1 MQKIALVVAL
11 VLVSLGVARPATART
26 QMESPYSYRQTFG
39 SALRLVKVDMRMEVV
54 EVNAEWGYLLFE
66 YVSPDSGTRKNHA
79 SLQFVES
86 EATGTVQVAVQVPQ
100 MPSYHEDLLL
110 EKLKQKL
117 EVEHGAPPEKK
128 KKPKND
134 DGKKDDD
141 DGKDKPKDGDAP
153 DGDKPKGR
161 NPDNVKILEPE
172 RDSLKKKKKD

>member
-11 VLVSLGVARPATART
+11 TLVSLGLAQPAAART

-39 SALRLVKVDMRMEVV
+39 SALRLVKVDMRLEVT

-66 YVSPDSGTRKNHA
+66 YVSPDSGARKNHA
-79 SLQFVES
+79 SIQFVES
-86 EATGTVQVAVQVPQ
+86 DATGTVQVAMQVPQ

-134 DGKKDDD
+134 EGKKDED
-141 DGKDKPKDGDAP
+141 DKPKDGDSP

-161 NPDNVKILEPE
+161 NPDNVKVIEPE
-172 RDSLKKKKKD
+172 RDTLKKKKRD